1 MIKNTVKDA
10 KYKIMVYFFYTCVL
24 FRDSGDS
31 NGMIGGVNNLVHLS
45 KKVKLHENSKH
56 NSTNDM

>member
-1 MIKNTVKDA
+1 
-10 KYKIMVYFFYTCVL
+10 MVYFFFTCVL

-56 NSTNDM
+56 NSTNDMW